1 MINVILLVLVLLVVI
16 LCVSSILWHYRQGE
30 LCDCPGDCENCR
42 IQCRSNVKYY
52 GTAAQTMPVMT
63 EKAKKHIRA
72 ESRISLVLRK
82 LREALDFICY
92 WLFNLCA
99 IAAMIRGL
107 VIELTKL
114 FG

>member
-1 MINVILLVLVLLVVI
+1 MINAVLVLLLLLVVI
-16 LCVSSILWHYRQGE
+16 LCTSSIVWHRRQGE
-30 LCDCPGDCENCR
+30 LCDCPGDCANCK

-63 EKAKKHIRA
+63 KSAKKRIRA
-72 ESRISLVLRK
+72 ESRISHALRK
-82 LREALDFICY
+82 LREGLDFICY

-99 IAAMIRGL
+99 IATLIRGL
-107 VIELTKL
+107 VMGFAKL

>member
-1 MINVILLVLVLLVVI
+1 MINILLCVLLAAVVI
-16 LCVSSILWHYRQGE
+16 LCVSSILWHLRQGE

-42 IQCRSNVKYY
+42 IQCQSNVKYY

-63 EKAKKHIRA
+63 PLAKKRIRM
-72 ESRISLVLRK
+72 ESRL
-82 LREALDFICY
+82 CY

-99 IAAMIRGL
+99 IATLIRGL
-107 VIELTKL
+107 ILSLGKL

>member
-1 MINVILLVLVLLVVI
+1 MINILLCVLLAAVVI
-16 LCVSSILWHYRQGE
+16 LCVSSILWHLWQGE

-42 IQCRSNVKYY
+42 IQCQSNVKYY

-63 EKAKKHIRA
+63 PLAKKRIRM
-72 ESRISLVLRK
+72 ESRLSRTLTKV
-82 LREALDFICY
+82 REALDFLCY

-99 IAAMIRGL
+99 IATLIRGL
-107 VIELTKL
+107 ILSLGKL